1 MRFAVWSEPRS
12 NEAAGTLRRG
22 GVLTALVYRTREGLR
37 TLSDRERALVILCAT
52 AITAGALWG
61 ITVSVRATTTVVP
74 APGGTVRT
82 GIVGQPRFI
91 LPILAQTN
99 DADMDLSRLVY
110 SGLLTVTTDGK
121 LEGDLAESVDVSADG
136 KTYTVKL
143 RRNVQWHDGEP
154 FTAEDV
160 LLTIRLIQ
168 DPAVKSPIASRF
180 QGVTASKDDDFTVRF
195 TLREPYAPFLTT
207 LQTGIL
213 PSHIW
218 SQTPPQGIA
227 LAEYVLRPI
236 GTGPFK
242 FEKLKR
248 AEFSGEVREY
258 QLVRNPT
265 THGPPPFLDSLQF
278 RFFST
283 TDDLFRALRQGEIES
298 ASFLPP
304 SLVRD
309 AERLHEVAVKR
320 LRLPQYFAVFLN
332 QTKHAAFG
340 DLVVRRAL
348 TAAVDRDAIIREA
361 LRGEGVRVDTP
372 IPPGSIGHAPDI
384 ATVPFDGEKA
394 KQGLEEAGWKDADSD
409 GTREKDGTPLRFTL
423 STTDW
428 PEYVRTAQLL
438 ADQWRAIGA
447 DVSVQPAT
455 VGTMQAEILRPRNYE
470 ALLYG
475 EVLGMD
481 PDPYPF
487 WHSTQTRDPG
497 VNLALFKDREAD
509 KLLEEVRKTTDP
521 EKRAAL
527 YRKFQERILSE
538 APALFLYSPT
548 YAYTV
553 SKRLGGTFLESGP
566 LPADRFATVGT
577 WYVKTKR
584 VWKGTNRP

>member
-1 MRFAVWSEPRS
+1 MAFSVWYEIPS
-12 NEAAGTLRRG
+12 NQMQDDRPRG
-22 GVLTALVYRTREGLR
+22 GLALFRYRTHAVLGR
-37 TLSDRERALVILCAT
+37 LSARERLLVILCAT
-52 AITAGALWG
+52 AMSAGVVWGFTAF
-61 ITVSVRATTTVVP
+61 VRVTTTRVP

-110 SGLLTVTTDGK
+110 SGLLTVAPEGR

-136 KTYTVKL
+136 KTITAKL
-143 RRNVQWHDGEP
+143 RRGVRWHDGQP
-154 FTAEDV
+154 LTAEDV
-160 LLTIRLIQ
+160 VFTVRLIQ
-168 DPAVKSPIASRF
+168 DPTVKSPIASKF
-180 QGVTASKDDDFTVRF
+180 QGVTVSKDDDATVRF
-195 TLREPYAPFLTT
+195 ALKEPYAPFLAT

-218 SQTPPQGIA
+218 SSVPPQGIA
-227 LAEYVLRPI
+227 LSEYALRPI

-248 AEFSGEVREY
+248 AEFSGEIREY
-258 QLVRNPT
+258 QLARNANY
-265 THGPPPFLDSLQF
+265 HGSAPLLDALVF
-278 RFFST
+278 RFFPTS
-283 TDDLFRALRQGEIES
+283 DDLFRALRRGEVES
-298 ASFLPP
+298 ANFLSP

-309 AERLHEVAVKR
+309 AEHLPAVTVKR
-320 LRLPQYFAVFLN
+320 LHLPQYFAVFFN
-332 QTKHAAFG
+332 STKHTAFG

-348 TAAVDRDAIIREA
+348 TAATDRDTIIREA
-361 LRGEGVRVDTP
+361 LRGEGARVDTP
-372 IPPGSIGHAPDI
+372 IPQGSIGHASDL
-384 ATVPFDGEKA
+384 ATIPFDPEQA
-394 KQGLEEAGWKDADSD
+394 KRGLEEGGWKDQD
-409 GTREKDGTPLRFTL
+409 GDGIREKEGTVLRFTL

-428 PEYVRTAQLL
+428 PEYVRTAELL
-438 ADQWRAIGA
+438 ADQWRVIGA

-475 EVLGMD
+475 EVLGID

-509 KLLEEVRKTTDP
+509 KLLEEARKTTDAG
-521 EKRAAL
+521 KRSET

-548 YAYTV
+548 YAYAV
-553 SKRLGGTFLESGP
+553 PRRLGGTFLESMP
-566 LPADRFATVGT
+566 LPSDRFATVHT

-584 VWKGTNRP
+584 VWNRR